1 MSDRPNIIISGSN
14 FKDFVAGDQTVK
26 GDNIGTQNNYY
37 GQPEKPEILAEEL
50 DALLEKEI
58 QGEIIPEEE
67 EQQKAIAPIIEHI
80 QQNPTLKDRLVAA
93 GKAGIFTA
101 IEQCM
106 KHPLGKT
113 LTAAI
118 KAAIAP

>member
-1 MSDRPNIIISGSN
+1 MAGNNIN
-14 FKDFVAGDQTVK
+14 QR
-26 GDNIGTQNNYY
+26 DNIGTQNNYY
-37 GQPEKPEILAEEL
+37 RQPENSEIIAEEL

-80 QQNPTLKDRLVAA
+80 QQNPTLKDRLLAA
-93 GKAGIFTA
+93 GKAGTFTA

-106 KHPLGKT
+106 KHPWIKT